1 MTDHALTLLSIIGLA
16 SQFVASL
23 LLAVLYAL
31 LGREVRRRGYFQ
43 QWGRAWN
50 ALAIALGVLVVRYE
64 ALPLLG
70 LRVTSSTL
78 LADAV
83 GAVYQL
89 GKLLWCLYLVV
100 GTAQFVNG
108 SRRPQATRTGIMLA
122 LTYAILSA
130 TAADSAAQILVW
142 QSPVATIALGYCAW
156 LMLRLPRPRR
166 SLGSRLAGWAFAM
179 NAALWAAYGPA
190 SIYRILYPDA
200 RNLMLSVLVWGNS
213 FLDQIVGIALGY
225 GMVVLLLED
234 AKREGDAAHAE
245 LAGAHHELR
254 RSALYDAVT
263 GSLNRRAFEEGVGLE
278 HARAAFGAVAMMDL
292 DNLKAVNDTQGHHAG
307 DVLLR
312 RVAEAIRGGLRP
324 SDKLYRWGGDEFLLV
339 MPGAAVED
347 LLRRV
352 ERLLAAAGPPPLL
365 VSIGG
370 APYEGAEGLALAI
383 PTADAAM
390 YEIKKRRKAAAA
402 ELKAA
407 EVVA

>member
-1 MTDHALTLLSIIGLA
+1 MTERALTLLSIIGLA
-16 SQFVASL
+16 SQFVASA

-64 ALPLLG
+64 VLPLLG
-70 LRVTSSTL
+70 VHLTHNWILSNS
-78 LADAV
+78 V

-89 GKLLWCLYLVV
+89 GKLLWCLFLVV

-108 SRRPQATRTGIMLA
+108 TRRPQATRSGILIALA
-122 LTYAILSA
+122 YAVVSA
-130 TAADSAAQILVW
+130 VAAGSAAQILIW
-142 QSPVATIALGYCAW
+142 QSPIAMTALAYCAW
-156 LMLRLPRPRR
+156 LMLRLPRSRR
-166 SLGSRLAGWAFAM
+166 SLGSRFAGWAFAI
-179 NAALWAAYGPA
+179 NALLWGAYLPA
-190 SIYRILYPDA
+190 SVYRILYPEA
-200 RNLMLSVLVWGNS
+200 RNALLSVLFWGNS
-213 FLDQIVGIALGY
+213 FLDQMVGIALGY

-234 AKREGDAAHAE
+234 AKREVDAAHAE

-370 APYEGAEGLALAI
+370 AAYEGAEGLALAI
-383 PTADAAM
+383 PAADAAM
-390 YEIKKRRKAAAA
+390 YEVKKRRKLAAA

>member
-1 MTDHALTLLSIIGLA
+1 MTDRALTLLSIIGLA
-16 SQFVASL
+16 SQFVASV

-50 ALAIALGVLVVRYE
+50 ALAIALGVLVARYE
-64 ALPLLG
+64 LLPLLG
-70 LRVTSSTL
+70 VRESPNWIVS
-78 LADAV
+78 DAI

-89 GKLLWCLYLVV
+89 GKLLWCLFLVV

-108 SRRPQATRTGIMLA
+108 SRRPQATRA
-122 LTYAILSA
+122 AILLAIGYAVISA
-130 TAADSAAQILVW
+130 VAAGSAAQILVW
-142 QSPVATIALGYCAW
+142 QSPIATAALAYCAW
-156 LMLRLPRPRR
+156 LMLRLPRSRR
-166 SLGSRLAGWAFAM
+166 SLGSRFAGWAFVM

-190 SIYRILYPDA
+190 SVYRILHPEA
-200 RNLMLSVLVWGNS
+200 RNLLLSVLVWGNS
-213 FLDQIVGIALGY
+213 FLDQMAGIALGY

-234 AKREGDAAHAE
+234 AKREVDAAHAE

-292 DNLKAVNDTQGHHAG
+292 DNLKAVNDSQGHHAG

-370 APYEGAEGLALAI
+370 AAYEGAEGLALAI
-383 PTADAAM
+383 PAADAAM
-390 YEIKKRRKAAAA
+390 YEVKKRRKLAAA